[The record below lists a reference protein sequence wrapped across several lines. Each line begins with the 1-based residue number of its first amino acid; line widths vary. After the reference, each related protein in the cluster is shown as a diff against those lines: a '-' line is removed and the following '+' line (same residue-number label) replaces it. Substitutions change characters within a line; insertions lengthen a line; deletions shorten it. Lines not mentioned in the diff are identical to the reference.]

1 MSVRPVSSVLL
12 LCWRD
17 TGHPQGG
24 GSEAYLERIGAHL
37 AESGVRVMLR
47 TARYQGAPRREV
59 KDGVQVSRAGGRY
72 SVYVWAGLAMVA
84 ARIGLGPLRRA
95 RPDVVIDTQN
105 GLPFMARWAF
115 GRRVAVLVHHCHREQ
130 WPVAGPV
137 MGRIG
142 WFVESKLSPRVHR
155 RNQYV
160 TVSLPSARDL
170 TGLGVRPAQIAVVR
184 NGLDEAPAQT
194 LDVARSATPRA
205 VVLSRLVPHKQIEDA
220 LEAVAALLPRIP
232 DLHLDIV
239 GGGWWEQ
246 RLVDHATLLGIS
258 DAVTF
263 HGHVDDETKHLVL
276 QRGWVQVLPSRKEGW
291 GLAVTEAGQHSVPT
305 IGYRSSGGLS
315 DSIVDGV
322 TGILVNDHDDLIDQL
337 DRLLTDHVLREQLGA
352 KAQARS
358 GEFSWEQSADAM
370 RTVLESVHV
379 GRIVSGVVY
388 PPGDPHGY

>member
-1 MSVRPVSSVLL
+1 MSGRPIRSVLL

-24 GSEAYLERIGAHL
+24 GSEAYLERIGAQL
-37 AESGVRVMLR
+37 AESGVRVTLR
-47 TARYQGAPRREV
+47 TARYPGAPRREV
-59 KDGVQVSRAGGRY
+59 KDGVQINRAGGRY
-72 SVYVWAGLAMVA
+72 SVYIWAGLAMVA

-95 RPDVVIDTQN
+95 RPDVIVDTQN

-137 MGRIG
+137 MGRLG
-142 WFVESKLSPRVHR
+142 WYVESKLSPRAHR

-170 TGLGVRPAQIAVVR
+170 TRLGVNPGHIAVVR
-184 NGLDEAPAQT
+184 NGLDEAPAHT
-194 LDVARSATPRA
+194 LTVPRSATPRV

-220 LEAVAALLPRIP
+220 LDAIAELRPRIP
-232 DLHLDIV
+232 DVHLDIL
-239 GGGWWEQ
+239 GSGWWVQ
-246 RLVDHATLLGIS
+246 RLVDHAALLGIS
-258 DAVTF
+258 NAVTF
-263 HGHVDDETKHLVL
+263 HGHVDDETKHRVL
-276 QRGWVQVLPSRKEGW
+276 QQSWVHVLPSRKEGW

-305 IGYRSSGGLS
+305 IGYRSSGGLT

-322 TGILVNDHDDLIDQL
+322 TGVLVDDHDGLVDQL
-337 DRLLTDHVLREQLGA
+337 ERLLTDQVLREQLGA

-358 GEFSWEQSADAM
+358 GEFSWQQSADAM
-370 RTVLESVHV
+370 RTVLESVHS
-379 GRIVSGVVY
+379 GRMVSGVV
-388 PPGDPHGY
+388 

>member
-1 MSVRPVSSVLL
+1 MLL

-37 AESGVRVMLR
+37 AESGVRVTLR
-47 TARYQGAPRREV
+47 TARYPGARRREV
-59 KDGVQVSRAGGRY
+59 KDGVQISRAGGRY
-72 SVYVWAGLAMVA
+72 SVYIWAGLAMVA

-276 QRGWVQVLPSRKEGW
+276 RRGWVQVLPSRKEGW

-322 TGILVNDHDDLIDQL
+322 TGILVNDDLVDQL

-370 RTVLESVHV
+370 RTVLEYVHV
-379 GRIVSGVVY
+379 GRIVSGVV
-388 PPGDPHGY
+388 

>member
-1 MSVRPVSSVLL
+1 MSARPVRSVLL

-37 AESGVRVMLR
+37 AESGVRVTLR
-47 TARYQGAPRREV
+47 TAHYPGARRREV
-59 KDGVQVSRAGGRY
+59 KDGVQISRAGGPY
-72 SVYVWAGLAMVA
+72 SIHIWAGLAMVL

-170 TGLGVRPAQIAVVR
+170 TGLGVNPSHIAVVR

-194 LDVARSATPRA
+194 LTVSRSATPRV

-220 LEAVAALLPRIP
+220 LEAVAALRPRIP
-232 DLHLDIV
+232 HLQMDIV
-239 GGGWWEQ
+239 GGGWWED
-246 RLVDHATLLGIS
+246 RLVEHAALLGIS

-263 HGHVDDETKHLVL
+263 HGHVDDETKHHVL
-276 QRGWVQVLPSRKEGW
+276 QQSWVQVLPSRKEGW
-291 GLAVTEAGQHSVPT
+291 GLAVTEAGQHCVPT
-305 IGYRSSGGLS
+305 IGYRSSGGLT

-322 TGILVNDHDDLIDQL
+322 TGLLVDDHDDLVDQL
-337 DRLLTDHVLREQLGA
+337 ERLLTDQVLREQLGA

-358 GEFSWEQSADAM
+358 GEFSWRQSADAM
-370 RTVLESVHV
+370 RSVLEAVHA
-379 GRIVSGVVY
+379 GHIVSGVV
-388 PPGDPHGY
+388 

>member
-1 MSVRPVSSVLL
+1 MPARPVRSVLL

-37 AESGVRVMLR
+37 AGSGVRVTLR
-47 TARYQGAPRREV
+47 TARYPGARRREV
-59 KDGVQVSRAGGRY
+59 KDGVQISRSGGRY
-72 SVYVWAGLAMVA
+72 SVYIWAGLAMVA

-155 RNQYV
+155 HNQYV

-170 TGLGVRPAQIAVVR
+170 TGLGVRPGQIAVVR

-194 LDVARSATPRA
+194 LTEPRSATPRV

-220 LEAVAALLPRIP
+220 LEAVAALRPRMP
-232 DLHLDIV
+232 DLRLDIL

-246 RLVDHATLLGIS
+246 RLVDHAGLLGIS

-263 HGHVDDETKHLVL
+263 HGHVDDGTKHHVL
-276 QRGWVQVLPSRKEGW
+276 QQGWVQVLPSRKEGW
-291 GLAVTEAGQHSVPT
+291 GLAVTEAAQHGVPT
-305 IGYRSSGGLS
+305 IGYRSSGGLT

-322 TGILVNDHDDLIDQL
+322 TGLLVDDHAELVDELE
-337 DRLLTDHVLREQLGA
+337 RLLTDQVLREQLGV
-352 KAQARS
+352 KAAIRS
-358 GEFSWEQSADAM
+358 GEFSWPQSADAM
-370 RTVLESVHV
+370 RAVLESVNA
-379 GRIVSGVVY
+379 GRMVSGVV
-388 PPGDPHGY
+388 

>member
-1 MSVRPVSSVLL
+1 VLL

-17 TGHPQGG
+17 TAHPQGG
-24 GSEAYLERIGAHL
+24 GSEAYLERIGAQL
-37 AESGVRVMLR
+37 AESGVRVTLR
-47 TARYQGAPRREV
+47 TARYPGARRREV
-59 KDGVQVSRAGGRY
+59 KDGVRISRAGGPY
-72 SVYVWAGLAMVA
+72 SVYIWAGLAMVL
-84 ARIGLGPLRRA
+84 ARIGLGSLRKA
-95 RPDVVIDTQN
+95 RPDVVLDTQN

-155 RNQYV
+155 HNQYV

-170 TGLGVRPAQIAVVR
+170 TGLGVRPRQIAVVR
-184 NGLDEAPAQT
+184 NGLDEAPEQT
-194 LDVARSATPRA
+194 LEVPRSTTPRV

-220 LEAVAALLPRIP
+220 LEAVAALRARIP
-232 DLHLDIV
+232 DVHLDIV

-246 RLVDHATLLGIS
+246 KLVDHAALLGIS

-263 HGHVDDETKHLVL
+263 HGHVDDETKHFVL
-276 QRGWVQVLPSRKEGW
+276 QQSWVQLLPSRKEGW
-291 GLAVTEAGQHSVPT
+291 GLAVPEAGQHCVPT
-305 IGYRSSGGLS
+305 IGYRSSGGLT

-322 TGILVNDHDDLIDQL
+322 TGLLVDDHDELTDQL
-337 DRLLTDHVLREQLGA
+337 ETLLTDHVLREQLGA

-358 GEFSWEQSADAM
+358 GEFSWRQSADAM
-370 RTVLESVHV
+370 RTVLESVHA
-379 GRIVSGVVY
+379 GQIVNGVV
-388 PPGDPHGY
+388 

>member
-1 MSVRPVSSVLL
+1 MSARPVRSVLL

-24 GSEAYLERIGAHL
+24 GSEAYLERIGAQL
-37 AESGVRVMLR
+37 AESGVRVTLR
-47 TARYQGAPRREV
+47 TARYRGARRREV
-59 KDGVQVSRAGGRY
+59 KDGVQITRAGGPY
-72 SVYVWAGLAMVA
+72 SVYIWAGLAMVL
-84 ARIGLGPLRRA
+84 ARIGLGSLRKA

-170 TGLGVRPAQIAVVR
+170 TGLGVQSGHIAVVR
-184 NGLDEAPAQT
+184 NGLDEAPAHT
-194 LDVARSATPRA
+194 LTVPRSTTPRV

-220 LEAVAALLPRIP
+220 LEAVAALRPRMP
-232 DLHLDIV
+232 DLHLDIL
-239 GGGWWEQ
+239 GGGWWQQ
-246 RLVDHATLLGIS
+246 RLVDHAALLGIV

-263 HGHVDDETKHLVL
+263 HGHVDDETKHYVL
-276 QRGWVQVLPSRKEGW
+276 QQSWVQVLPSRKEGW
-291 GLAVTEAGQHSVPT
+291 GLAVTEAGQHCVPT
-305 IGYRSSGGLS
+305 IGYRSSGGLT

-322 TGILVNDHDDLIDQL
+322 TGLLVDDLDDLVDQL
-337 DRLLTDHVLREQLGA
+337 DRLMTDQVLREQLGA

-358 GEFSWEQSADAM
+358 SEFSWQQSADAM
-370 RTVLESVHV
+370 RTVLESVHA
-379 GRIVSGVVY
+379 GRIVSGVV
-388 PPGDPHGY
+388 

>member
-1 MSVRPVSSVLL
+1 MPARPVRSVLL

-37 AESGVRVMLR
+37 AGSGVRVTLR
-47 TARYQGAPRREV
+47 TAHYPGARRREV
-59 KDGVQVSRAGGRY
+59 KDGVHISRSGGRY
-72 SVYVWAGLAMVA
+72 SVYIWAGLAMVA

-95 RPDVVIDTQN
+95 GPDVVIDTQN

-115 GRRVAVLVHHCHREQ
+115 GQRVAVLVHHCHREQ

-155 RNQYV
+155 HNQYV

-170 TGLGVRPAQIAVVR
+170 TGLGVRPGQIAVVR

-194 LDVARSATPRA
+194 LTEPRSATPRV

-220 LEAVAALLPRIP
+220 LEAVAALRPRMP
-232 DLHLDIV
+232 DLRLDIL

-246 RLVDHATLLGIS
+246 RLVDHACLLGIS

-263 HGHVDDETKHLVL
+263 HGHVDDETKHHVL
-276 QRGWVQVLPSRKEGW
+276 QQGWVQVLPSRKEGW
-291 GLAVTEAGQHSVPT
+291 GLAVTEAAQHAVPT
-305 IGYRSSGGLS
+305 IGYRSSGGLT

-322 TGILVNDHDDLIDQL
+322 TGLLVDDHADLVDGL
-337 DRLLTDHVLREQLGA
+337 ERLLNDQVLREQLGV
-352 KAQARS
+352 KAAIRS
-358 GEFSWEQSADAM
+358 CEFSWGQSADAM
-370 RTVLESVHV
+370 RTVLESVHA
-379 GRIVSGVVY
+379 GRIVSGVV
-388 PPGDPHGY
+388 

>member
-1 MSVRPVSSVLL
+1 MSRHGTRLRSSRAQVRSVLV

-37 AESGVRVMLR
+37 AESGVRVTLR
-47 TARYQGAPRREV
+47 TARYPGALRREV
-59 KDGVQVSRAGGRY
+59 RDGVHINRAGGRY
-72 SVYVWAGLAMVA
+72 SVYIWAGLAMVA

-142 WFVESKLSPRVHR
+142 WFVESKLSPRAHR

-170 TGLGVRPAQIAVVR
+170 TTLGVNPSHIAVVR
-184 NGLDEAPAQT
+184 NGLDDAPVQT
-194 LDVARSATPRA
+194 LNAPRSVTPRV

-220 LEAVAALLPRIP
+220 LESIAALRPQIP
-232 DLHLDIV
+232 DVHLDIL

-263 HGHVDDETKHLVL
+263 HGHVDDETKHHVL
-276 QRGWVQVLPSRKEGW
+276 QQSWVQVLPSRKEGW
-291 GLAVTEAGQHSVPT
+291 ALAVTEAGQHSVPT
-305 IGYRSSGGLS
+305 IGYRSSGGLT

-322 TGILVNDHDDLIDQL
+322 TGLLVDNHDELVDQL

-352 KAQARS
+352 KAQSRS
-358 GEFSWEQSADAM
+358 GEFSWQQSADAM
-370 RTVLESVHV
+370 RTVLESVHA
-379 GRIVSGVVY
+379 GGIISGVV
-388 PPGDPHGY
+388 

>member
-1 MSVRPVSSVLL
+1 MSARPVRSVLL

-37 AESGVRVMLR
+37 AESGVRVTLR
-47 TARYQGAPRREV
+47 TAHYPGARRREV
-59 KDGVQVSRAGGRY
+59 KDGVHISRAGGPY
-72 SVYVWAGLAMVA
+72 SIYIWAGLAMVL

-155 RNQYV
+155 GNQYV

-170 TGLGVRPAQIAVVR
+170 TGLGVNPSHIAVVR

-194 LDVARSATPRA
+194 LTVSQSATPRV

-220 LEAVAALLPRIP
+220 LEAVAALRPRMP
-232 DLHLDIV
+232 HLHMDIV
-239 GGGWWEQ
+239 GGGWWED
-246 RLVDHATLLGIS
+246 RLVEHAALLGIS

-263 HGHVDDETKHLVL
+263 HGHVDDETKHRVL
-276 QRGWVQVLPSRKEGW
+276 QQSWVQVLPSRKEGW
-291 GLAVTEAGQHSVPT
+291 GLAVTEAGQHCVPT
-305 IGYRSSGGLS
+305 IGYRPSGGLT

-322 TGILVNDHDDLIDQL
+322 TGLLVDDHDELVDQL
-337 DRLLTDHVLREQLGA
+337 ERLLTDQVLREQLGA
-352 KAQARS
+352 KAQARG
-358 GEFSWEQSADAM
+358 GEFSWRQSADAM
-370 RTVLESVHV
+370 RSVLEAVHA
-379 GRIVSGVVY
+379 GHIVSGVV
-388 PPGDPHGY
+388 